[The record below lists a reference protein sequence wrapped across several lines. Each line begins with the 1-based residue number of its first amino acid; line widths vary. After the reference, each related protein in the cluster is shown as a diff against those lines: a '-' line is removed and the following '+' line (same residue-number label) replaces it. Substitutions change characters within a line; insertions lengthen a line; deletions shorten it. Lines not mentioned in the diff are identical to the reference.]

1 MERCLCSERF
11 RKSEEGKWQMK
22 EGPEIALAS
31 AASARGSLFSGATQ
45 PIPSSANHH
54 TTGIWH
60 GYFFIVGDILNI
72 VGYLAA
78 IQGPTHWITV
88 DISASGL

>member
-1 MERCLCSERF
+1 MERCLCSEHF
-11 RKSEEGKWQMK
+11 KKSEEGKWQTK

-31 AASARGSLFSGATQ
+31 AASARGSLFSV
-45 PIPSSANHH
+45 NHH

-78 IQGPTHWITV
+78 IQGPMYWITV
-88 DISASGL
+88 DPSTSGL